1 MKNNNLNKF
10 IDSIDGFS
18 NFQKIEQIIWFVFFK
33 IEIKK
38 NNYVNKEDIKSLFA
52 TAWITEP
59 KNFNQLWNYLVERKK
74 ILVKQ
79 VKGFVL
85 NREKY
90 KELKNFYSQSST
102 KSSTKK
108 KLKKL
113 GKGNIIIIPLT
124 VLKLLPKDVIQH
136 CNELNDN
143 IRAENWIS
151 SMLLMRKILPL
162 AIIRKFQAD
171 KKESSI
177 KSSNNEY
184 FGTEK
189 LLKKSHNL
197 VEPRIYKE
205 IKEIKLLYDGIQH
218 LFTFSP
224 GKSDVSPAITR
235 LRVFLEGL
243 FKNKSIN

>member
-18 NFQKIEQIIWFVFFK
+18 NFQKIEQIVWFVFFK
-33 IEIKK
+33 IEIEK
-38 NNYVNKEDIKSLFA
+38 NDYVNKGDVRSLFT
-52 TAWITEP
+52 TAWINEP
-59 KNFNQLWNYLVERKK
+59 NNFDQLWGYLVKKKK

-79 VKGFVL
+79 DRGFVL

-90 KELKNFYSQSST
+90 KELRGSYSQLTT

-108 KLKKL
+108 RLKKS
-113 GKGNIIIIPLT
+113 GKGNIVTIPSA
-124 VLKLLPKDVIQH
+124 VLKLLPKDVVQH
-136 CNELNDN
+136 CNELNEN
-143 IRAENWIS
+143 LEAENWIS

-162 AIIRKFQAD
+162 AIIRKFQID
-171 KKESSI
+171 KKESNI
-177 KSSNNEY
+177 KDSNNEY
-184 FGTEK
+184 LSTEK
-189 LLKKSHNL
+189 LLKKSQNL

-205 IKEIKLLYDGIQH
+205 IKEIKLLYDGVQH

-224 GKSDVSPAITR
+224 RQTDISPAIIR

-243 FKNKSIN
+243 FKK

>member
-10 IDSIDGFS
+10 IDSVDGFS

-33 IEIKK
+33 IEIEK
-38 NNYVNKEDIKSLFA
+38 NNYVNKEDIKSLFT

-59 KNFNQLWNYLVERKK
+59 SNFNQLWDYLVKKKK

-79 VKGFVL
+79 DKGFVL

-90 KELKNFYSQSST
+90 KELKNFYSQLST
-102 KSSTKK
+102 KSNTKK

-113 GKGNIIIIPLT
+113 DGGNIITIPST

-143 IRAENWIS
+143 IDAENWIS

-162 AIIRKFQAD
+162 AIIRKFQID

-177 KSSNNEY
+177 KDSDNEY

-189 LLKKSHNL
+189 LLKKSQNL

-205 IKEIKLLYDGIQH
+205 IKEIKLLYDGVQH

-224 GKSDVSPAITR
+224 RKPDVSPAITR
-235 LRVFLEGL
+235 LRLFLEGL
-243 FKNKSIN
+243 FKNKPVN